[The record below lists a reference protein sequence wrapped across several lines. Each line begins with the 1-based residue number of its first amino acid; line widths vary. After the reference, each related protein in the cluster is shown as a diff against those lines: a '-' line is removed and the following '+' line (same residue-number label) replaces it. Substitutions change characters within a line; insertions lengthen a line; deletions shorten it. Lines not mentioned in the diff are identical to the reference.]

1 MPTPALRVATTRG
14 SLPDSEHRVVAA
26 VVDAE
31 GRLRASAGDPEYA
44 TWWRS
49 AAKPFQALP
58 LVQDGVAERLPLS
71 DEELALACASHSSEP
86 RHLEMITG
94 FLTRLGIAEET
105 LTCGPHPPLSADV
118 AKEVVRRQIALTP
131 RWSNCSGKHAG
142 MIALARHHGWPI
154 AGYQEEGHPVQRRIL
169 EEVARWTGLDP
180 AAIALAPD
188 GCTAV
193 CFGLPVRAMALAY
206 ARLGASREPAARRIV
221 TAMTSHPFL
230 VAGTG
235 RLCTEAMLA
244 WGGQLV
250 AKVGAMGVYCAAL
263 PGLGLGLAL
272 KVVDGDTRAA
282 GCALLAMLRQVHE
295 RIGGAGTGEPDWRA
309 LEAHVAPVI
318 LNSRGRKTGEV
329 RVTGDLRFYDA

>member
-1 MPTPALRVATTRG
+1 MPTPPLRVIATRG
-14 SLPDSEHRVVAA
+14 ALPDSEHCVAVA

-31 GRLRASAGDPEYA
+31 GRLRASAGDPDYA

-58 LVQDGVAERLPLS
+58 LVQDGVAEQLPLS
-71 DEELALACASHSSEP
+71 EEELALACGSHNSEP
-86 RHLEMITG
+86 RHLEVVTG
-94 FLTRLGIAEET
+94 LLTRLGLPEEV
-105 LTCGPHPPLSADV
+105 LACGPHPPLSPDV

-142 MIALARHHGWPI
+142 MIALARHQGWPI

-180 AAIALAPD
+180 AAIARAPD

-193 CFGLPVRAMALAY
+193 CFGLPLRAMALAY
-206 ARLGASREPAARRIV
+206 ARLGVSREPAARRVV

-235 RLCTEAMLA
+235 RLCTEAMRA
-244 WGGQLV
+244 WRGHLV

-282 GCALLAMLRQVHE
+282 GCALLAILRQVQG
-295 RIGGAGTGEPDWRA
+295 RVGTPGLDEPDWPA
-309 LEAHVAPVI
+309 LESHAAPVI
-318 LNSRGRKTGEV
+318 LNSRGRKTGEI
-329 RVTGDLRFYDA
+329 RVTGELRFYDG

>member
-1 MPTPALRVATTRG
+1 LRVIATRG
-14 SLPDSEHRVVAA
+14 SLLDSEHCVVAA

-31 GRLRASAGDPEYA
+31 GRLRASAGDPEQA

-71 DEELALACASHSSEP
+71 EEELALACASHSSEP
-86 RHLEMITG
+86 RHLEVVSG
-94 FLTRLGIAEET
+94 LLARLGLAEEA
-105 LTCGPHPPLSADV
+105 LACGPHPPLSPDV
-118 AKEVVRRQIALTP
+118 AREVVRRQIALTP

-180 AAIALAPD
+180 AAIARAPD

-193 CFGLPVRAMALAY
+193 CFGLPLRAMALAY

-244 WGGQLV
+244 WRGQLV

-272 KVVDGDTRAA
+272 KVVDGDSRAA
-282 GCALLAMLRQVHE
+282 GCALLAILRQVHGHV
-295 RIGGAGTGEPDWRA
+295 GGSGPGESGWAA
-309 LEAHVAPVI
+309 LESHAAPAI
-318 LNSRGRKTGEV
+318 LNSRGRKTGSVQAIGE
-329 RVTGDLRFYDA
+329 LHFYDG